1 MSGVLL
7 LLFYLIVLVSGGA
20 MEEMLPK
27 MLGVG
32 VPVLLGWTL
41 FAAVHR
47 SAPTVAVLA
56 IAAGAFEDA
65 LSALPLLTSVSFF
78 VVSALAVNRVCGG
91 WGGGRGLAALP
102 ALLVAYPLYRAWL
115 CLVAGGGGLGQTVIP
130 AVLMA
135 LAASFVVAFFAW
147 CERKAAI

>member
-1 MSGVLL
+1 
-7 LLFYLIVLVSGGA
+7 

-41 FAAVHR
+41 FAAAHR

-91 WGGGRGLAALP
+91 QGLAALP

-115 CLVAGGGGLGQTVIP
+115 CLVAGGGGLGQTVLP
-130 AVLMA
+130 SVLMA
-135 LAASFVVAFFAW
+135 LVASVVVAFFAW